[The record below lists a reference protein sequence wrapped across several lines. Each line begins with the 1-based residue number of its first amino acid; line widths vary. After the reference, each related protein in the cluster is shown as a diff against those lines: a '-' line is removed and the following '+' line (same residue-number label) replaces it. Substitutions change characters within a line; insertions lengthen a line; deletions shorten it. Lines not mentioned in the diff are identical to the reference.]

1 VTNIVFI
8 ATSLDG
14 YIAPEDG
21 SLDWLETVPNP
32 EGDDLGFNAFISRV
46 DALVM
51 GRLTF
56 EVVEG
61 FGIGWHYP
69 VPGIILSNTLTA
81 LPEDFQEKTSLT
93 RGTPEEV
100 MAFARSKGFENL
112 YIDGGTTIQQF
123 LQADLIDEL
132 IITEIPILLG
142 GGDRLF
148 GTLQQPLIF
157 NLQEATTHP
166 NQLVTRH
173 YLRNRQPENA
183 ETS

>member
-1 VTNIVFI
+1 MTNIVYI

-32 EGDDLGFNAFISRV
+32 EGDDLGFNEFIQRV
-46 DALVM
+46 DAVVM

-69 VPGIILSNTLTA
+69 VPGVILSSTMKSLPTEFEEKVALT
-81 LPEDFQEKTSLT
+81 S
-93 RGTPEEV
+93 GTPQDV
-100 MAFARSKGFENL
+100 MAFAKAKGYHNL
-112 YIDGGTTIQQF
+112 YIDGGTTIQHF
-123 LQADLIDEL
+123 LRADLVDEM
-132 IITEIPILLG
+132 IITEVPILLG

-148 GTLQQPLIF
+148 GSLAEPLKFELVETTTLLGQM
-157 NLQEATTHP
+157 
-166 NQLVTRH
+166 VKRH
-173 YLRNRQPENA
+173 YKRA
-183 ETS
+183 